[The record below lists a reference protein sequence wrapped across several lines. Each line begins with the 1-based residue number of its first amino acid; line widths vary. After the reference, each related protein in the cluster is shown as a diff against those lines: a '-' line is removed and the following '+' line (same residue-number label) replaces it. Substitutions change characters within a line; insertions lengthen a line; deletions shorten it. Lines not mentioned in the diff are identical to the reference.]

1 MSWRASRG
9 YPTEPFPGFRAV
21 AHLAAVAVPGLLL
34 IAIIFGGVR
43 SGVFTATESSCI
55 AVIYA
60 LLVTVFVY
68 RQMSWEDF
76 VHATMGA
83 VRTTAMVLLVIGTAA
98 AFSWLM
104 AFLKVP
110 AALVA
115 WMNTI
120 SDNPLIVLL
129 LLNVL
134 MLLLGTFM
142 DMGPTIIITTPI
154 FLPVVQAYGIDPVQ
168 FGVIMIL
175 NYGIGLNTPPVGAV
189 QFVACAVG
197 KITVWEAMRSIW
209 PFYGAGLVVL
219 GAGHLY
225 SGASRC
231 GCRASSNRGA
241 IMASTALRVERK
253 PKLSESVVAAIRKQ
267 LQAGEIQPG
276 QKLPTEGQLTET
288 FGVSRTV
295 IREAL
300 AKLAS
305 EGLVEPRQG
314 AGVFVIEHI
323 STAFGAIAS
332 EMGTRDSIA
341 LNVLEVRLA
350 IEIESAG
357 LAAIRRNAAQEAA
370 IQEAFFEFERLLLN
384 SEPTGSAD
392 LAFHRAIASA
402 TNNPFYVEML
412 DVLGRRA
419 IPCDVTSPWS
429 TELVQSDEYQR
440 GLQREHLVILNA
452 ISAGD
457 AEAARD
463 AMRVHL
469 SASQQRYRERL
480 QARQAY
486 LQRPLRHGPRQGAG
500 GLTAAIGKD
509 IMSSTTPTT
518 HPVSPSI
525 PRPRR
530 RWGPTSCVI
539 ISTSPTCSS
548 RTASSSPTPT
558 TTA

>member
-1 MSWRASRG
+1 M
-9 YPTEPFPGFRAV
+9 
-21 AHLAAVAVPGLLL
+21 
-34 IAIIFGGVR
+34 
-43 SGVFTATESSCI
+43 
-55 AVIYA
+55 
-60 LLVTVFVY
+60 
-68 RQMSWEDF
+68 
-76 VHATMGA
+76 
-83 VRTTAMVLLVIGTAA
+83 
-98 AFSWLM
+98 
-104 AFLKVP
+104 
-110 AALVA
+110 
-115 WMNTI
+115 
-120 SDNPLIVLL
+120 
-129 LLNVL
+129 
-134 MLLLGTFM
+134 
-142 DMGPTIIITTPI
+142 
-154 FLPVVQAYGIDPVQ
+154 
-168 FGVIMIL
+168 
-175 NYGIGLNTPPVGAV
+175 
-189 QFVACAVG
+189 
-197 KITVWEAMRSIW
+197 
-209 PFYGAGLVVL
+209 
-219 GAGHLY
+219 
-225 SGASRC
+225 
-231 GCRASSNRGA
+231 
-241 IMASTALRVERK
+241 MASTALRVERK
-253 PKLSESVVAAIRKQ
+253 PKLSESVVATIRKQ
-267 LQAGEIQPG
+267 LQKGEIQPG

-305 EGLVEPRQG
+305 EGLVEARQG

-323 STAFGAIAS
+323 STAFGAITS

-384 SEPTGSAD
+384 SEPTGGAD

-480 QARQAY
+480 QARQSYYSANSDTVHDKA
-486 LQRPLRHGPRQGAG
+486 LAG
-500 GLTAAIGKD
+500 
-509 IMSSTTPTT
+509 
-518 HPVSPSI
+518 
-525 PRPRR
+525 
-530 RWGPTSCVI
+530 
-539 ISTSPTCSS
+539 
-548 RTASSSPTPT
+548 
-558 TTA
+558 

>member
-1 MSWRASRG
+1 
-9 YPTEPFPGFRAV
+9 
-21 AHLAAVAVPGLLL
+21 
-34 IAIIFGGVR
+34 
-43 SGVFTATESSCI
+43 
-55 AVIYA
+55 
-60 LLVTVFVY
+60 
-68 RQMSWEDF
+68 
-76 VHATMGA
+76 
-83 VRTTAMVLLVIGTAA
+83 
-98 AFSWLM
+98 
-104 AFLKVP
+104 
-110 AALVA
+110 
-115 WMNTI
+115 
-120 SDNPLIVLL
+120 
-129 LLNVL
+129 
-134 MLLLGTFM
+134 
-142 DMGPTIIITTPI
+142 
-154 FLPVVQAYGIDPVQ
+154 
-168 FGVIMIL
+168 
-175 NYGIGLNTPPVGAV
+175 
-189 QFVACAVG
+189 
-197 KITVWEAMRSIW
+197 
-209 PFYGAGLVVL
+209 
-219 GAGHLY
+219 
-225 SGASRC
+225 
-231 GCRASSNRGA
+231 
-241 IMASTALRVERK
+241 MASTALRIERK

-295 IREAL
+295 VREAL

-384 SEPTGSAD
+384 SEPTGGAD

-480 QARQAY
+480 QARQAFY
-486 LQRPLRHGPRQGAG
+486 SAHSDTARDKAAG
-500 GLTAAIGKD
+500 RRITLTSKD
-509 IMSSTTPTT
+509 IMTATIPTT
-518 HPVSPSI
+518 LPAMPSI
-525 PRPRR
+525 RRPPRP
-530 RWGPTSCVI
+530 WAPMNSAI
-539 ISTSPTCSS
+539 ISISPTCSS
-548 RTASSSPTPT
+548 RAASGSPTRT